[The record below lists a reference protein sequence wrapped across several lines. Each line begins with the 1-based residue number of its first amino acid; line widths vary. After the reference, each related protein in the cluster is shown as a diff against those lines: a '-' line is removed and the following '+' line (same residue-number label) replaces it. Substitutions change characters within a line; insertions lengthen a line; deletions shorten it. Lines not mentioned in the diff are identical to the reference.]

1 MAQILIVE
9 DEDDIRA
16 VFAQA
21 LEKAGFDV
29 VEAET
34 ADAATWKFESDFPEM
49 LVTDIHLPGTLSG
62 VGLAQMARDRLP
74 GLPILFITG
83 REPISDFT
91 QPYAVLLKPF
101 GLAKFIRS
109 IRRLIDESVEQL
121 PVCPHP

>member
-9 DEDDIRA
+9 DEDDLRA
-16 VFAQA
+16 VFAQV
-21 LEKAGFDV
+21 LEQAGFDV

-34 ADAATWKFESDFPEM
+34 ADSATWKFESEFPEM
-49 LVTDIHLPGTLSG
+49 LVTDIHLPGTLNG

-83 REPISDFT
+83 RELVEHFS

-101 GLAKFIRS
+101 GLTELVHGV
-109 IRRLIDESVEQL
+109 RRLMNQAAQL
-121 PVCPHP
+121 PV